1 MLVSSRTP
9 DSHEPGPSFGGH
21 TAWTR
26 FSGPVTCSDLVRREF
41 RSDQPNRLWMTAITE
56 HFSREG
62 KVYCRAVLD
71 AHSRRVVG
79 WSIDASQ
86 TAAFRAP

>member
-1 MLVSSRTP
+1 
-9 DSHEPGPSFGGH
+9 
-21 TAWTR
+21 
-26 FSGPVTCSDLVRREF
+26 
-41 RSDQPNRLWMTAITE
+41 MTAITE

-62 KVYCRAVLD
+62 KVYCPAVLD